1 MYVRCAFH
9 SIRKILVDILFGIE
23 KWNVK
28 PPDVAKRYID
38 EIEHAQFFHA
48 AISVKHPWHTV
59 GRWTGHLL
67 STSSHVCIDLRGF
80 IAAPPPTMS
89 VVLTANVGSV
99 TQGSLRFS

>member
-1 MYVRCAFH
+1 M
-9 SIRKILVDILFGIE
+9 
-23 KWNVK
+23 K

-80 IAAPPPTMS
+80 IAAPPTMS